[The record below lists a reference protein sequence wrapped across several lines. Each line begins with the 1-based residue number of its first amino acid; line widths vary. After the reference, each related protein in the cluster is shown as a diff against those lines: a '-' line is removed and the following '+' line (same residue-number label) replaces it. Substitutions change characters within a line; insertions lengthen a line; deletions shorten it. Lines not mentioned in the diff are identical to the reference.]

1 MKLPGI
7 LNTARLV
14 GSFAADKNPKVAVFG
29 NSIAN
34 QFSAISNRSGCIG
47 RGAGRMIA
55 QDLKQFN
62 AMSNSCIGRSA
73 GRMIARDLKQ
83 FNAMSNGRID
93 LVIAQ
98 DLKPQQSQQKQ
109 VQFAAA
115 LTHVG
120 LSPSQTAHHSNKL

>member
-1 MKLPGI
+1 MKLSGI
-7 LNTARLV
+7 LSTARLV

-34 QFSAISNRSGCIG
+34 KFSAISNHSGCIG

-55 QDLKQFN
+55 
-62 AMSNSCIGRSA
+62 
-73 GRMIARDLKQ
+73 RDLKQ
-83 FNAMSNGRID
+83 FNTMSNGRID

-98 DLKPQQSQQKQ
+98 DLKPQQPQQKQ
-109 VQFAAA
+109 ARFAAA

-120 LSPSQTAHHSNKL
+120 LSPSQTVHHSNKL

>member
-7 LNTARLV
+7 LNTARPV

-34 QFSAISNRSGCIG
+34 QLSAMSNCCIG
-47 RGAGRMIA
+47 R
-55 QDLKQFN
+55 N
-62 AMSNSCIGRSA
+62 A

-98 DLKPQQSQQKQ
+98 DLKPQQPQQKQ
-109 VQFAAA
+109 VRFAAA
-115 LTHVG
+115 LTQVHTFG
-120 LSPSQTAHHSNKL
+120 ANWSPDQTIKN

>member
-1 MKLPGI
+1 MKVGI
-7 LNTARLV
+7 LSIAKPI

-55 QDLKQFN
+55 
-62 AMSNSCIGRSA
+62 
-73 GRMIARDLKQ
+73 RDLKQ
-83 FNAMSNGRID
+83 FNAMSDGRIG
-93 LVIAQ
+93 LAIAQ

-115 LTHVG
+115 LTHVQFFPK
-120 LSPSQTAHHSNKL
+120 SA

>member
-62 AMSNSCIGRSA
+62 AMSNSCIGRNV
-73 GRMIARDLKQ
+73 GRM
-83 FNAMSNGRID
+83 
-93 LVIAQ
+93 IAQ
-98 DLKPQQSQQKQ
+98 DLKQLNARSNDCVGRNAGRTIAQDLKQ
-109 VQFAAA
+109 LNARSNDCVGRNAGRTIAQA
-115 LTHVG
+115 LK
-120 LSPSQTAHHSNKL
+120 P